1 MWTKRSLLNK
11 INHSYF
17 PIKDIWKVNH
27 FYFPIKDIWKVDWFQ
42 KWDVTLS
49 IMLQYIKLLSCW
61 GLILCVFLSLASFGE
76 ASCHELYSCKN
87 LNPIN
92 NQWAWKTTQSH
103 RWDHNPSQY
112 FDCCFVRPW
121 EKNLAMSELLT
132 HGNGLSLNLFQ
143 FPLFKV
149 CF

>member
-76 ASCHELYSCKN
+76 ASCRESHRNRKQ
-87 LNPIN
+87 I
-92 NQWAWKTTQSH
+92 QATTDWAWMETLLQLSLLM
-103 RWDHNPSQY
+103 D
-112 FDCCFVRPW
+112 
-121 EKNLAMSELLT
+121 ENLALADNLIAALQKTQVNCAWTPGPQELEDSKRVV
-132 HGNGLSLNLFQ
+132 NVF
-143 FPLFKV
+143 
-149 CF
+149 